1 MKVINLTNTSKIKVD
16 NDIKTICGG
25 ITAKER
31 WINRFAHGVGGFAF
45 RDPSQPED
53 EYVFKTNL
61 AFYVDGLGIYC
72 RNHYANYV
80 VLIPK
85 KEFELIE
92 IVKETTRIKPTAL
105 SIYKLLVKLGMDPI
119 YAENY
124 LTPSEIIDENHP
136 YLMIKTPDTFFKLDM
151 PGISV
156 GKLVKIFKQSN
167 LAHLVKEQISIAKE
181 SY

>member
-1 MKVINLTNTSKIKVD
+1 M
-16 NDIKTICGG
+16 
-25 ITAKER
+25 
-31 WINRFAHGVGGFAF
+31 NRFANGVGGFAF

-92 IVKETTRIKPTAL
+92 IVKETTKIKSSRL
-105 SIYKLLVKLGMDPI
+105 SLYKLLVKMGMEPI

-136 YLMIKTPDTFFKLDM
+136 YLMIKTFDTFFKLDM

-156 GKLVKIFKQSN
+156 RKLENIFKKSN
-167 LAHLVKEQISIAKE
+167 LSDMVKLKISSAKE
-181 SY
+181 V